1 MNKIDLDDL
10 EQRARASLAGLRAG
24 VDCTVAIALIARIR
38 ELEGGLGRVAVRG
51 KPQSTWIRALLDKGA
66 VLP

>member
-1 MNKIDLDDL
+1 MSKIDLDDL
-10 EQRARASLAGLRAG
+10 DRRARASLAGLRAG
-24 VDCTVAIALIARIR
+24 VDCTVALALIARIR
-38 ELEGGLGRVAVRG
+38 ELEAGLGRMAARG